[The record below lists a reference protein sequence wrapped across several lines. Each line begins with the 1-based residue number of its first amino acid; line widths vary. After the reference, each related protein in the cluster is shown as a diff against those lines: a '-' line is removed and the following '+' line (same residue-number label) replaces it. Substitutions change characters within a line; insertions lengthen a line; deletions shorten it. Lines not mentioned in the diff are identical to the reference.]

1 MPYPAVFLHVPL
13 GAESLKWLAPLSAV
27 GELKQTGKRA
37 SVLNRV
43 SKDGILEVDPMRSDT
58 VVLIHPTEEMKG
70 TTVSSTFE
78 SAFKKNALCSFPVYF
93 CSWIVPEKLCM
104 IHKLK

>member
-1 MPYPAVFLHVPL
+1 MPYPAVFLRVPL

-43 SKDGILEVDPMRSDT
+43 SKDGILEVDPMRSDA

-78 SAFKKNALCSFPVYF
+78 SALKRMHSAPFQYIFVLGLYRRSFA
-93 CSWIVPEKLCM
+93 
-104 IHKLK
+104 